1 MPRVLVRGGHEF
13 KDWKKGGHGEVNLH
27 KALVE
32 SCDVYFYLVGE
43 RLGIDRIAKW
53 SRRFGLGQPS
63 GLHLDK
69 EMPGLVAS
77 SEWKKA
83 RFHQGWREGD
93 TLSVAI
99 GQGYNLVTPIQMAQ
113 VVAAIA
119 SGGVIYEPQVV
130 EKVESPSG
138 EVIFQSQPQ
147 VKYRLDASPA
157 TIAAVQKGLLGV
169 VEDENGTGKDARLDQ
184 IQVAGKTGTAQVVTT
199 ERLNLEEKKGGERR
213 ERPQVSKPCLVRGLR
228 PGGQPPG
235 GRGGDSGTRRPRR
248 LRSRAPGPAG
258 HRRRLPEA
266 RAPGGEG
273 QIIDLGIPLL
283 RSACPPPARPRH
295 S

>member
-1 MPRVLVRGGHEF
+1 F

-69 EMPGLVAS
+69 EMPGLVAT
-77 SEWKKA
+77 SEWKKE

-113 VVAAIA
+113 VIAAIA

-130 EKVESPSG
+130 EKVESPGG
-138 EVIFQSQPQ
+138 EVLFQSQPQ
-147 VKYRLDASPA
+147 VKYRLEASPA

-199 ERLNLEEKKGGERR
+199 ERLKEEKQGESAESVRKY
-213 ERPQVSKPCLVRGLR
+213 ENHAWFVGYAPADNPQVAVAVIVEH
-228 PGGQPPG
+228 GGHG
-235 GRGGDSGTRRPRR
+235 GSEAGPLARRVIAAAFPKHEPQVVK
-248 LRSRAPGPAG
+248 AK
-258 HRRRLPEA
+258 
-266 RAPGGEG
+266 
-273 QIIDLGIPLL
+273 
-283 RSACPPPARPRH
+283 
-295 S
+295 